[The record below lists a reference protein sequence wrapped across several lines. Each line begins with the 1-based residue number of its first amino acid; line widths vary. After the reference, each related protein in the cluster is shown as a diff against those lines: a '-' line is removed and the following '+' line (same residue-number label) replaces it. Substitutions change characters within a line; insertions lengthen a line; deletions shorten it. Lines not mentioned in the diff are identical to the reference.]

1 MIIQFYSFIYTF
13 DYLLFYLFI
22 CYSYRQSDPATQE
35 GDLWGLAPEVKKKGA
50 DDIPLSNGQSLIG
63 MKGIHVKVE
72 DQKRRMTKNNEGN
85 LESGSG
91 SAQSGNTNNDKLKRL
106 KSKVTDEM
114 NAVEKKVEGE
124 LWWIFQVRTHLLKL

>member
-1 MIIQFYSFIYTF
+1 M
-13 DYLLFYLFI
+13 FI
-22 CYSYRQSDPATQE
+22 CYFYRQSDPATQE

-91 SAQSGNTNNDKLKRL
+91 SAQLGNTNNDKLKRL
-106 KSKVTDEM
+106 KSKVKDEM